1 MTSEARRAADT
12 LDKEIRAG
20 NTRQVLDLIDRFGL
34 SASDKLEVVRE
45 LDRRNRHAS
54 EDFALRFDRFDGAHL
69 VGIWERGIRER
80 QGKAPARHKRDLR
93 LA

>member
-34 SASDKLEVVRE
+34 SAGDQIEVMRE
-45 LDRRNRHAS
+45 LDRRS
-54 EDFALRFDRFDGAHL
+54 GYDSGDVELRFDRFGGAHL

-80 QGKAPARHKRDLR
+80 QRKALARQSRHL
-93 LA
+93 